1 MQISPAGTGSPASK
15 KVSLPHVTLLNGPR
29 PQASTAPPLSPAAP
43 KADATKVILVGLDD
57 QGRPHASWFDEE
69 QADAAAVAA
78 DLMGMA
84 LLETRH
90 QDVADIAERL
100 PKGKLF
106 ESGKAFLPY
115 VKRPV
120 YDQLAVHLDE
130 DYLVSTAARIE
141 AAQAAAAEGYAKA
154 SKGEVPPRQPEDWS
168 KLTVG
173 DLVLAADDPADGW
186 FDAEVLEL
194 LADDRLRL
202 RWRDYADLPDF
213 TRGIIEIALLHP
225 KFPAR

>member
-1 MQISPAGTGSPASK
+1 
-15 KVSLPHVTLLNGPR
+15 VN
-29 PQASTAPPLSPAAP
+29 TAPAHAGS
-43 KADATKVILVGLDD
+43 VILVGLDD
-57 QGRPHASWFDEE
+57 QGRPHASWFEEE

-84 LLETRH
+84 LI
-90 QDVADIAERL
+90 DISVAEEVATIASRL

-106 ESGKAFLPY
+106 ESGKAFVPF
-115 VKRPV
+115 VKRSV
-120 YDQLAVHLDE
+120 YDQLAAYLDE
-130 DYLVSTAARIE
+130 HYATDAAARVE
-141 AAQAAAAEGYAKA
+141 AAQAAAAENYAKA
-154 SKGEVPPRQPEDWS
+154 SKGEAPPRQPEDWS
-168 KLTVG
+168 KLMVG

-194 LADDRLRL
+194 LGDDRLRL
-202 RWRDYADLPDF
+202 RWRDYQDLPDF